1 MFLLEICGVS
11 HLRCTAEMSRSVV
24 AVARLVGRSRRSAL
38 ASSLSPIQ
46 AGSGLVADGSGHCD
60 HSMARNRA
68 VSAAQVWCNK
78 RVHSRA
84 LSDQMAA
91 KWTQVPF
98 LVFLHYR
105 IPGVLVFFGR
115 IVVTQGGAWQLGL
128 GLSCKWNVLFW
139 QRIWNTEV

>member
-1 MFLLEICGVS
+1 VFLLEICGVS

-91 KWTQVPF
+91 KWTQVKEGVESLKFGNGEHTSGAICLLF
-98 LVFLHYR
+98 LF
-105 IPGVLVFFGR
+105 
-115 IVVTQGGAWQLGL
+115 
-128 GLSCKWNVLFW
+128 
-139 QRIWNTEV
+139 

>member
-1 MFLLEICGVS
+1 VRVFLLEICGVS

-68 VSAAQVWCNK
+68 VSGAQVWCNK

-98 LVFLHYR
+98 L
-105 IPGVLVFFGR
+105 FFCTAVSQVCWSFSEDSSLLR
-115 IVVTQGGAWQLGL
+115 VVHGSLD
-128 GLSCKWNVLFW
+128 
-139 QRIWNTEV
+139 